1 MALISIT
8 INGRSYQ
15 ITCDDG
21 QESHLG
27 ELGAYID
34 RRVKEL
40 AQAVGQV
47 GEPRLLVMAGLL
59 IADELFEAKRQL
71 AEAAERFDGGQAV
84 APAAAGEESM
94 AEALEACARR
104 IEDIAARLEGA

>member
-34 RRVKEL
+34 KRVEEL
-40 AQAVGQV
+40 THAVGQV
-47 GEPRLLVMAGLL
+47 GEPRLLVMASLL

-71 AEAAERFDGGQAV
+71 QEIAQNGAV
-84 APAAAGEESM
+84 AAPAEQMSPGEESV

-104 IEDIAARLEGA
+104 IEDLAARLEGA

>member
-71 AEAAERFDGGQAV
+71 TEAAERFDGGQH